1 MSDDNPHH
9 DAKALKPRPIKT
21 LGKEE
26 LFDVFKTDGEAEFFA
41 KPAPKKK
48 GTETGARTGPSID
61 HRMTDSEG
69 PSISRNAIADAD
81 TDGPTITHQMNDAS
95 GPIIRNAEFNDAS
108 GPTIAHQMS
117 DGTGPIIKNAEIT
130 DANGPTIAHQIN
142 DATGPIIRN
151 AEFSDASGPTIA
163 HQMSDGTGPVIK
175 KSEIVDA
182 DGPTISHEM
191 NDATGPII
199 KNADITDANG
209 PTIAHQMN
217 DATGP
222 IIKRT
227 LENTRAKAPT
237 LNNPLSSITKT
248 EVAGLGQPKTDAQ
261 SGQAHRMDTF
271 SVHMA
276 ERIAQMKSAQ
286 KETMAKMDELEAS
299 TNEMQSKPTAKDKK

>member
-1 MSDDNPHH
+1 M
-9 DAKALKPRPIKT
+9 
-21 LGKEE
+21 
-26 LFDVFKTDGEAEFFA
+26 FDVFKTDGEAEFFA

-95 GPIIRNAEFNDAS
+95 GPIIRNAEF
-108 GPTIAHQMS
+108 T
-117 DGTGPIIKNAEIT
+117 
-130 DANGPTIAHQIN
+130 
-142 DATGPIIRN
+142 
-151 AEFSDASGPTIA
+151 DASGPTIA

>member
-130 DANGPTIAHQIN
+130 DANGPTIAHQ
-142 DATGPIIRN
+142 
-151 AEFSDASGPTIA
+151 
-163 HQMSDGTGPVIK
+163 
-175 KSEIVDA
+175 
-182 DGPTISHEM
+182 
-191 NDATGPII
+191 
-199 KNADITDANG
+199 
-209 PTIAHQMN
+209 MN

-248 EVAGLGQPKTDAQ
+248 GVAGLGQAKTDAQ

-299 TNEMQSKPTAKDKK
+299 TNEMQSKPTAKGKK